1 MPPMSVGFGFDLH
14 RLVAGR
20 RLVLGGVEIP
30 HERGL
35 LGHSDG
41 DVAVHALIDALL
53 AAAGEPDIGSRFPD
67 SDPAYRGISSDVLL
81 AKVMD
86 DLRPKWAVVN
96 ADVTI
101 VAEEPQIAPH
111 REKIRSKLAERLGT
125 DRITV
130 KGKTAE
136 GIGPVGAK
144 EAIEAF
150 AVVQMEPRR

>member
-1 MPPMSVGFGFDLH
+1 MSVGFGFDLH